1 MRSLLLERRVT
12 MLKDRIKQY
21 GIEIEYP
28 LDGNRDNLPR
38 STIRKYG
45 VHYDGGGLEFTTP
58 QPLSLKD
65 ILDEV
70 DTIYGMCEDLVDS
83 GAFHIS
89 EYHGAELWECDTNGI
104 HIRIDVSSW
113 TKQERLRFLRLFSTD
128 MSSYSS
134 FTDWMSDNFRRG
146 WQNYNRPASYS
157 KEYYSSVRHDHS
169 SEKFL
174 NAKYE
179 ANRYGA
185 YVYTIEIRAF
195 GVPQDVNKVKKMFD
209 FIHTLCEIVDKSLTY
224 TGDTS
229 IPLKLLMAWNE
240 VVNHIMP
247 TISTTDTA
255 TQITEE

>member
-1 MRSLLLERRVT
+1 
-12 MLKDRIKQY
+12 MLKDKIKQY

-28 LDGNRDNLPR
+28 LDGDRDNLPR
-38 STIRKYG
+38 TVIKKYD

-58 QPLSLKD
+58 QPLSLQD
-65 ILDEV
+65 ILYEIY
-70 DTIYGMCEDLVDS
+70 TIYDICEDLVDS
-83 GAFHIS
+83 GAFIIS
-89 EYHGAELWECDTNGI
+89 EHYGVELWECDTNGI

-128 MSSYSS
+128 MSSFSS
-134 FTDWMSDNFRRG
+134 FTSWMSENFLRG

-157 KEYYSSVRHDHS
+157 NEYYYSVRHDHS

-185 YVYTIEIRAF
+185 DVYTIEIRAF
-195 GVPQDVNKVKKMFD
+195 GVPSDVNKVKKMFD
-209 FIHTLCEIVDKSLTY
+209 FIHTLCDIVDKSLTY
-224 TGDTS
+224 TSDIA
-229 IPLKLLMAWNE
+229 IPLKLSMAWNE

>member
-1 MRSLLLERRVT
+1 
-12 MLKDRIKQY
+12 MLKDKIKQY

-28 LDGNRDNLPR
+28 LDGDAADLPTG
-38 STIRKYG
+38 TIKKYR

-70 DTIYGMCEDLVDS
+70 DTIYSMCEDLVHSDVF
-83 GAFHIS
+83 GIS
-89 EYHGAELWECDTNGI
+89 EYQGDELWECNTNGI

-113 TKQERLRFLRLFSTD
+113 TTQERLRFLRLFSDD

-134 FTDWMSDNFRRG
+134 FTSWMSENFLRDWR
-146 WQNYNRPASYS
+146 NYNRPASYS
-157 KEYYSSVRHDHS
+157 NQYYYPVRHDHS
-169 SEKFL
+169 SDKFL

-179 ANRYGA
+179 AHRYGDD
-185 YVYTIEIRAF
+185 VYTIEIRAF
-195 GVPQDVNKVKKMFD
+195 GVPKDVNKVKKMFD
-209 FIHTLCEIVDKSLTY
+209 FIHILCAVVDKSLTY
-224 TGDTS
+224 TGTMS

-240 VVNHIMP
+240 VVNHIVP
-247 TISTTDTA
+247 IISTTDTA